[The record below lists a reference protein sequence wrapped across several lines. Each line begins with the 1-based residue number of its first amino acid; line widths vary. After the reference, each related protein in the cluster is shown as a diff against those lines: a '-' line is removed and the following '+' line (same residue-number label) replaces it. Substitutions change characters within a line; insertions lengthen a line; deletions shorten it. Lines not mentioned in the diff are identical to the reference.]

1 MGRINIVFFL
11 EALMEIKAIS
21 AFSDNYIWT
30 IIKNNKLIFV
40 DTGQAQP
47 VLDFIKDK
55 EPIAILLTHK
65 HDDHV
70 GGVIEI
76 KKKYPDIKVYGPVET
91 RDLNDITLK
100 DNDNFQL
107 LGENFN
113 VIETSGHT
121 DYHISYLMGDNLF
134 CGDALFLAGCGR
146 VFTGDYKKSYESM
159 KKFANLDDNINV
171 YAGHEYGLSNLK
183 FVKSIM
189 NTEQVIRSY
198 EEVLKKN
205 KRGQITL
212 PSTIGQEKRINPFM
226 MAKSLEEFIKLRKE
240 KDNF

>member
-1 MGRINIVFFL
+1 
-11 EALMEIKAIS
+11 MEIKAIS

-30 IIKNNKLIFV
+30 ILKNNKLIFV

-107 LGENFN
+107 LGENFK

-134 CGDALFLAGCGR
+134 CGDALF
-146 VFTGDYKKSYESM
+146 
-159 KKFANLDDNINV
+159 
-171 YAGHEYGLSNLK
+171 
-183 FVKSIM
+183 
-189 NTEQVIRSY
+189 
-198 EEVLKKN
+198 
-205 KRGQITL
+205 
-212 PSTIGQEKRINPFM
+212 
-226 MAKSLEEFIKLRKE
+226 
-240 KDNF
+240 

>member
-1 MGRINIVFFL
+1 MGRINIVIFL

-76 KKKYPDIKVYGPVET
+76 KKKYPDIKVYGPFET

-107 LGENFN
+107 LGENFK

-134 CGDALFLAGCGR
+134 CGDALFLACCGR

-212 PSTIGQEKRINPFM
+212 PSTIGQEKKINPFM